1 MWWNEYLNVSCKTLF
16 SYRTIW
22 FINRAIL
29 SAVEQL
35 EDVFNR
41 IQWSMYMGKHASPAS
56 LASTALR
63 LSNDHRNILLE
74 FLQIFPQI
82 FVKIL
87 ALQIFLG
94 FLFLSRSCVIIIFF
108 WICIL
113 LSCYRVLAEVRSENT
128 LSAVFANTPLLFRWC
143 CCCRKNSSNSFKF
156 NLTNLLL
163 QSNTI
168 DAENIQS
175 FPAWQSSLY
184 PANWRLT
191 NI

>member
-1 MWWNEYLNVSCKTLF
+1 
-16 SYRTIW
+16 
-22 FINRAIL
+22 
-29 SAVEQL
+29 
-35 EDVFNR
+35 
-41 IQWSMYMGKHASPAS
+41 MGKHASPAS
-56 LASTALR
+56 PANTALR

-143 CCCRKNSSNSFKF
+143 CSAAAGKTAPIPSNSISPTSCCNQTPSMRKTYKVSLRD
-156 NLTNLLL
+156 NP
-163 QSNTI
+163 
-168 DAENIQS
+168 AYIQ
-175 FPAWQSSLY
+175 P
-184 PANWRLT
+184 T
-191 NI
+191 EG

>member
-1 MWWNEYLNVSCKTLF
+1 
-16 SYRTIW
+16 
-22 FINRAIL
+22 
-29 SAVEQL
+29 
-35 EDVFNR
+35 
-41 IQWSMYMGKHASPAS
+41 MYMGKHASPAS

-128 LSAVFANTPLLFRWC
+128 LSAVFANTPLLFP
-143 CCCRKNSSNSFKF
+143 
-156 NLTNLLL
+156 LVLLL
-163 QSNTI
+163 Q
-168 DAENIQS
+168 EKQLQFLQIQS
-175 FPAWQSSLY
+175 HQPLAAIKHHRCGKHTKFPCVTIQPISSQLK
-184 PANWRLT
+184 AD
-191 NI
+191 